1 MRFGGRVFKVKRF
14 YAIEVPII
22 GITTQG
28 RTKQEAY
35 EMMKDAVESLIN
47 KEGFI
52 ADIYPGEGD
61 YFELG
66 SNNPGILS
74 AFLLRQLRQRSG
86 MTLQTVAK
94 RLGAKSLNSYARY
107 EQGKSVPTIEKLG
120 TLISAVT
127 PDHDFV
133 IGESRI

>member
-1 MRFGGRVFKVKRF
+1 MRFGGRVFKVQRY
-14 YAIEVPII
+14 YAIEVPIL

-28 RTKQEAY
+28 RTKKEAY
-35 EMMKDAVESLIN
+35 EMIKDAVESLIN

-52 ADIYPGEGD
+52 AEIHPGKGE

-133 IGESRI
+133 IGESRT